1 MRIRRLPVPIAFFVV
16 VAATVFLVI
25 FFGAWAA
32 SSAKAGSQ
40 DRTLSFGFVNS
51 GANLDASTL
60 DSAQSAALA
69 ADDAG
74 EDGGDGDESWWQ
86 TAFIKVCPL
95 H

>member
-1 MRIRRLPVPIAFFVV
+1 VRIRRLPVPIAFFVV

-51 GANLDASTL
+51 GANLDAS
-60 DSAQSAALA
+60 AQSAALA
-69 ADDAG
+69 AEGAG
-74 EDGGDGDESWWQ
+74 EDGGDVDESWWQ